1 MSRAQASSIEDQF
14 VNAVRGA
21 LETAPDWSAEP
32 VTILHRT
39 VQGHIEM
46 VKFDDSSYM
55 SRAAYDLTA
64 NDLTVVLT
72 NGEFL
77 KVARI
82 PVEYW
87 DRLLAARSKG
97 EFFMRYIQPRFNVKK
112 LGWLRRMC
120 VQLKSRRQIP

>member
-1 MSRAQASSIEDQF
+1 
-14 VNAVRGA
+14 
-21 LETAPDWSAEP
+21 
-32 VTILHRT
+32 
-39 VQGHIEM
+39 M

-64 NDLTVVLT
+64 NVLTVVLT

-87 DRLLAARSKG
+87 DRLLAAPSKG
-97 EFFMRYIQPRFNVKK
+97 GFFVRYIQPRFNVNK